1 MAWQRLRNVAMVALA
16 LTSVCFT
23 YFLLDVYM
31 RQVSNRW
38 SQKPL
43 IASYYKQRRSPDERL
58 AAWQMYWRG
67 ENFYTQNEIY
77 EGPKEKRT
85 IFLGDRNAEDLKDFL
100 KRNPGKQVFFVVERT
115 RYDSLRGLLPEPAR
129 PSLRIVDDRNN
140 KFYLA
145 AAQL

>member
-1 MAWQRLRNVAMVALA
+1 
-16 LTSVCFT
+16 
-23 YFLLDVYM
+23 
-31 RQVSNRW
+31 
-38 SQKPL
+38 
-43 IASYYKQRRSPDERL
+43 
-58 AAWQMYWRG
+58 MYWRG

-85 IFLGDRNAEDLKDFL
+85 VFLGDRNAEDLKDFL
-100 KRNPGKQVFFVVERT
+100 KRNPGKRIFFVVERS

-129 PSLRIVDDRNN
+129 PSLKIVDGRNN